1 MTSPQARSVPG
12 SNRTFLL
19 SQTEG
24 LLAAFHHCG
33 DLIPHRRH
41 IDGRARPTRL
51 ARSRNCA
58 GTVGFVNRW
67 VESGRV
73 STTPPPTRSSPLW
86 NGRSCPGM
94 SSLTPTSPG
103 RRGRLVLRVL
113 QHQASSQLG
122 CDDVTG
128 RLRDNHPCARSGG
141 GRTEPSTILGE
152 AHVARCRWCP
162 HPEDTSRGGDCGR
175 SERAVPSTPRAPEG
189 CRGWEPDGSRACVL
203 AVPHP

>member
-1 MTSPQARSVPG
+1 M
-12 SNRTFLL
+12 
-19 SQTEG
+19 
-24 LLAAFHHCG
+24 
-33 DLIPHRRH
+33 
-41 IDGRARPTRL
+41 
-51 ARSRNCA
+51 
-58 GTVGFVNRW
+58 GFVNRW

-103 RRGRLVLRVL
+103 RRGRLVLRVP

-175 SERAVPSTPRAPEG
+175 SERAGALDTACAGGLSRVGAGRLQGVRPSGAAPVAGRAPPFR
-189 CRGWEPDGSRACVL
+189 RGRRWPGAPGVAHWRVGRAEPSQ
-203 AVPHP
+203 